1 LGLRP
6 ERKGCED
13 EESKNSA
20 FEFDFMLPAQQK
32 RGFFFGPWSFI
43 ANTQRNNYT
52 TDGTAGAGTPRKALQ
67 ELYNNRIEAGV
78 CKIATSMITVGV
90 EF

>member
-32 RGFFFGPWSFI
+32 RGFFLAPG
-43 ANTQRNNYT
+43 
-52 TDGTAGAGTPRKALQ
+52 L
-67 ELYNNRIEAGV
+67 L
-78 CKIATSMITVGV
+78 
-90 EF
+90 